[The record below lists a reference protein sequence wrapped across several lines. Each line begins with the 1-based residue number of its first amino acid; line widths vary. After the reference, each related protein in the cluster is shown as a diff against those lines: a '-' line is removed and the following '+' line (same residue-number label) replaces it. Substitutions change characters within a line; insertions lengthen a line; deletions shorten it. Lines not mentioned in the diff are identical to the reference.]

1 MLYRFKNFICK
12 SAVYKEQ
19 KQQKLSWYL
28 HFLTPFIQH
37 WIWFSLWAAQSIC
50 IAPHPAVYCEPKG
63 RGAQGLAQGLPGKRH
78 SGGRT
83 QAPDISG
90 DCVVWWKVLADG
102 GWGGRNQAPKLTN
115 SGKKTPGFQ
124 KGGLKAASCSSPT
137 TQTSR
142 YFSLFHFFYLQASW
156 IICSLPLP
164 LMMLITPDQSTSLP
178 FLLVLQS
185 KYPVPLT
192 LSQKFV
198 RMETIL

>member
-1 MLYRFKNFICK
+1 MVFTFPNAFHTTLDLILTMGSTKV
-12 SAVYKEQ
+12 SALPLT
-19 KQQKLSWYL
+19 QQC
-28 HFLTPFIQH
+28 TV
-37 WIWFSLWAAQSIC
+37 SLKAEALRDS
-50 IAPHPAVYCEPKG
+50 PKVS
-63 RGAQGLAQGLPGKRH
+63 QVKVRH